1 MKIRYNT
8 TSISALFLS
17 LWLAMM
23 IPGNLKSALTWKE
36 RYLAFGCVKIANF
49 VMPMGVANL
58 GIVMIGLI
66 VLWAGY
72 RKNERWAWF
81 VMLII
86 LLCLFLPFSALPE
99 FRPMLAE
106 IYRCRHSLDLLGAF
120 REDWHCL
127 AILSSPSQMFVGAE
141 CLAVAFQIELLG
153 FLVALVAL
161 LLPIKAFF
169 WKSYNL
175 NVSDEHKE
183 QDGGLP
189 VGDK

>member
-1 MKIRYNT
+1 MKIRCTT
-8 TSISALFLS
+8 TSISTLFLS

-23 IPGNLKSALTWKE
+23 IPGNLKNALTWKE
-36 RYLAFGCVKIANF
+36 RYFTFGGMKTANF
-49 VMPMGVANL
+49 MMPMGVAHL

-86 LLCLFLPFSALPE
+86 LLCLFLPFSALPMLP
-99 FRPMLAE
+99 PMLAE

-120 REDWHCL
+120 REAWHCL
-127 AILSSPSQMFVGAE
+127 AILSSPSQTSVGAE
-141 CLAVAFQIELLG
+141 CFAVAIQIELLG
-153 FLVALVAL
+153 YLMASVAL

-169 WKSYNL
+169 WKSQ
-175 NVSDEHKE
+175 V
-183 QDGGLP
+183 
-189 VGDK
+189 